1 MNNFVFF
8 KHLIINEQM
17 IKYLFGL
24 GILCALW
31 SCQKD
36 GAMGTPC
43 SVATF
48 EATVKSP
55 TKITLNWGGKG
66 QCEESSP
73 EITVG
78 GVYIYRKTL
87 QDADFQELINLPASF
102 TSYTDSLLKPNT
114 EYTYKIQRWADL
126 GRSLPKTVVA
136 TTSALPLPSSP
147 GAVVTG
153 GYTTTSITVS
163 WLNNAASS
171 AAVPVTGTKVFRK
184 MGAETTYTQIA
195 ALSDTARSYVDKGLT
210 PDTEYT
216 YQVYRYNNYGNGPVG
231 TSATVRTNKQAAYAE
246 VTISGKTWMLNNL
259 DVTTYRNGDVIPEIK
274 NLADWNAATTGAWCY
289 YNFVKNDGTA
299 VWGKL
304 YNKFA
309 VDDPRGLAPV
319 GWHIPT
325 KLEWL
330 ETITAAGP
338 SGAGKLKVTT
348 SWKTPIASTNS
359 LGFSAYP
366 AGGIIRGQFE
376 SSKIMTESYFWTKAP
391 AGSDDRFYIYFN
403 AESNDIGVYPDVLPG
418 GLHGF
423 SVRCRKDL

>member
-1 MNNFVFF
+1 MLKINL
-8 KHLIINEQM
+8 LIGIVCAM
-17 IKYLFGL
+17 LFL
-24 GILCALW
+24 ACT
-31 SCQKD
+31 KD
-36 GAMGTPC
+36 GGGTAAPC
-43 SVATF
+43 GVRTINLK
-48 EATVKSP
+48 VISP
-55 TKITLNWGGKG
+55 SKIKIEWGG
-66 QCEESSP
+66 EECYGDEMYDSES
-73 EITVG
+73 G
-78 GVYIYRKTL
+78 GVYIFRKSATEP
-87 QDADFQELINLPASF
+87 DFKEIINLPATN
-102 TSYTDSLLKPNT
+102 TSYTDSLLSPNT
-114 EYTYKIQRWADL
+114 EYTYKIQRWTFF
-126 GRSLPKTVVA
+126 GKSTPKSSSI

>member
-1 MNNFVFF
+1 MF
-8 KHLIINEQM
+8 KINLIAC
-17 IKYLFGL
+17 FA
-24 GILCALW
+24 CALLFMA
-31 SCQKD
+31 CTKD
-36 GAMGTPC
+36 GGGTAAPC
-43 SVATF
+43 G
-48 EATVKSP
+48 VKTINLKVISP
-55 TKITLNWGGKG
+55 SKIKIEWGG
-66 QCEESSP
+66 EECYGDEMYDSES
-73 EITVG
+73 G
-78 GVYIYRKTL
+78 GVYIFRKSST
-87 QDADFQELINLPASF
+87 DPDFKEIINLPATN
-102 TSYTDSLLKPNT
+102 TSYTDSLLSPNT
-114 EYTYKIQRWADL
+114 EYTYKIQRWTFF
-126 GRSLPKTVVA
+126 GKSGTKSSSI

-153 GYTTTSITVS
+153 NFTATSITVS

-171 AAVPVTGTKVFRK
+171 AAIPVTGTKVFRK
-184 MGAETTYTQIA
+184 TGAETTYTQIA
-195 ALSDTARSYVDKGLT
+195 SLSDTARFYVDKGLT

-216 YQVYRYNNYGNGPVG
+216 YQVYRYNNNGNGPVG
-231 TSATVRTNKQAAYAE
+231 TSAASRTEKQAAYAE

-289 YNFVKNDGTA
+289 YNFVKNDGTTT

-348 SWKTPIASTNS
+348 SWKTPMASTNS

-376 SSKIMTESYFWTKAP
+376 LSKVMTESYFWTKAP
-391 AGSDDRFYIYFN
+391 AGADLRYYIYFN
-403 AESNDIGVYPDVLPG
+403 AESTEVGVYPDALEG

>member
-1 MNNFVFF
+1 VISPS
-8 KHLIINEQM
+8 K
-17 IKYLFGL
+17 IK
-24 GILCALW
+24 I
-31 SCQKD
+31 
-36 GAMGTPC
+36 
-43 SVATF
+43 
-48 EATVKSP
+48 E
-55 TKITLNWGGKG
+55 WGG
-66 QCEESSP
+66 EECNGDEMYDSES
-73 EITVG
+73 G
-78 GVYIYRKTL
+78 GVYIFRKSATEP
-87 QDADFQELINLPASF
+87 DFKEIINLPATN
-102 TSYTDSLLKPNT
+102 TSYTDSLLSPNT
-114 EYTYKIQRWADL
+114 EYTYKIQRWTFF
-126 GRSLPKTVVA
+126 GKSTPKSSSI

-153 GYTTTSITVS
+153 GYTATSITVS

-171 AAVPVTGTKVFRK
+171 AAIPVTGTKVFRK
-184 MGAETTYTQIA
+184 TGAETTYTQIA

-231 TSATVRTNKQAAYAE
+231 TSAAVRTNKQAAYAE

-289 YNFVKNDGTA
+289 YNFVKNDGNGTA

-376 SSKIMTESYFWTKAP
+376 PSKIMTESYFWTKAP